1 MTNIQIVPIS
11 GYEDQI
17 RKLFW
22 QTLTIGN
29 PLTFDLTCSKQ
40 YEALG
45 LNWYLTNGSR
55 NGVVAL
61 VDEKVAGYCLVCL
74 DGVSFRRAQRTQLL
88 KLAGCVLFAFA
99 TGRINNK
106 SRLFYWHRFR
116 DSLTIMRTRKVLPAN
131 IDMHVHLNVVSGYN
145 DGSISLRLR
154 AHADN
159 VCISSGSTAYFGEM
173 NSIGKRRTLGLRRVG
188 GKIIDQST
196 NRTFSWLTGQD
207 IHRLTMVR
215 YPVQQELEPAV
226 KTVVETVAEPVLQAA

>member
-11 GYEDQI
+11 GYENQI
-17 RKLFW
+17 RELFW

-29 PLTFDLTCSKQ
+29 PLSFDLTCSKQ

-55 NGVVAL
+55 DGVVAL

-74 DGVSFRRAQRTQLL
+74 DGVSFRRAQRSQLF
-88 KLAGCVLFAFA
+88 KLAGHVLIAFA
-99 TGRINNK
+99 TGRINSK
-106 SRLFYWHRFR
+106 SRRFYWHRFR
-116 DSLTIMRTRKVLPAN
+116 DSLTILRTRKVLPAN

-159 VCISSGSTAYFGEM
+159 VCISSGSSAYFGEM
-173 NSIGKRRTLGLRRVG
+173 NSIGKRRTVGLRRVG
-188 GKIIDQST
+188 GEIIDQSS

-215 YPVQQELEPAV
+215 YPVRQVLESATDSV
-226 KTVVETVAEPVLQAA
+226 LEPVLQAA

>member
-1 MTNIQIVPIS
+1 MTSIQIVPIS

-29 PLTFDLTCSKQ
+29 PLSFDLTCAKQ

-45 LNWYLTNGSR
+45 LNWYLTKGSHD
-55 NGVVAL
+55 GVVAL

-74 DGVSFRRAQRTQLL
+74 DCVSFRRAQRSQLF
-88 KLAGCVLFAFA
+88 KLAGYVLIAFA
-99 TGRINNK
+99 TGRINSK
-106 SRLFYWHRFR
+106 SRLFYWHRLS

-145 DGSISLRLR
+145 DGSVSLRLR

-159 VCISSGSTAYFGEM
+159 VCISSGSAAYFGEM

-188 GKIIDQST
+188 GKIIDESI

-215 YPVQQELEPAV
+215 YPVQQIV
-226 KTVVETVAEPVLQAA
+226 KPVVEPVLQAA

>member
-1 MTNIQIVPIS
+1 
-11 GYEDQI
+11 
-17 RKLFW
+17 
-22 QTLTIGN
+22 
-29 PLTFDLTCSKQ
+29 
-40 YEALG
+40 
-45 LNWYLTNGSR
+45 
-55 NGVVAL
+55 
-61 VDEKVAGYCLVCL
+61 
-74 DGVSFRRAQRTQLL
+74 
-88 KLAGCVLFAFA
+88 
-99 TGRINNK
+99 
-106 SRLFYWHRFR
+106 
-116 DSLTIMRTRKVLPAN
+116 MRTRKVLPAN

-215 YPVQQELEPAV
+215 YPVQQELEPTV
-226 KTVVETVAEPVLQAA
+226 KTVIETVAEPVLQAA

>member
-1 MTNIQIVPIS
+1 MTSIQIVPIS

-29 PLTFDLTCSKQ
+29 PLSFDLTCAKQ

-45 LNWYLTNGSR
+45 LNWYLTKGSQ

-74 DGVSFRRAQRTQLL
+74 DCVSFRRAQRSQLF
-88 KLAGCVLFAFA
+88 KLAGCVLIAFA
-99 TGRINNK
+99 TGRINSK
-106 SRLFYWHRFR
+106 SRRFYWHRLR

-145 DGSISLRLR
+145 DGSVSLRLR

-159 VCISSGSTAYFGEM
+159 VCINSGAAAYFGEM

-188 GKIIDQST
+188 GEIIDQST

-215 YPVQQELEPAV
+215 YPVKQLVEP
-226 KTVVETVAEPVLQAA
+226 VVEPVLQAA

>member
-29 PLTFDLTCSKQ
+29 PLSFDLTCSEH

-45 LNWYLTNGSR
+45 LNWYLTPGSH

-61 VDEKVAGYCLVCL
+61 VDETVAGYCLVCL
-74 DGVSFRRAQRTQLL
+74 DGVSFRRAQRSQLF
-88 KLAGCVLFAFA
+88 KLAGCVLIAFA
-99 TGRINNK
+99 TGRINSK
-106 SRLFYWHRFR
+106 SRHFYWHRLR

-145 DGSISLRLR
+145 DGSVSLRLR

-159 VCISSGSTAYFGEM
+159 VCISSGSAAYFGEM

-188 GKIIDQST
+188 GKIIDESI

-215 YPVQQELEPAV
+215 YPVQQIV
-226 KTVVETVAEPVLQAA
+226 KPVVEPDLQAA

>member
-17 RKLFW
+17 RELFW

-29 PLTFDLTCSKQ
+29 PLSFDLTCSKQ

-55 NGVVAL
+55 DGVVAL

-88 KLAGCVLFAFA
+88 KLAGCVITAFV
-99 TGRINNK
+99 TGRINSK

-116 DSLTIMRTRKVLPAN
+116 DSLTIMRTRKVLPVN

-159 VCISSGSTAYFGEM
+159 VCTSNGSTAYFGEM

-188 GKIIDQST
+188 GEIIDQST

-215 YPVQQELEPAV
+215 YPVQQATEA
-226 KTVVETVAEPVLQAA
+226 VVETVLTTAAGKVLQAA